1 MPVKKIAV
9 GFFENLFKPIT
20 DFFKSYGINW
30 IDWILITWIVLTIG
44 VFIIFKIIQFI
55 LERGM
60 IKFKLTAP
68 ILEKRGIHIS
78 GEKLAGLK
86 ALLIS
91 TEAALQTL
99 ETLQTRKE
107 IGNVMY
113 DQLSR
118 GYREQLNKIEE
129 KFTEELDA
137 AERDRLRQLY
147 DESLRPAE
155 PAAPAPTPIPEP
167 IPEPTPEPSGPPAPP
182 SGPPAPPSPPSAP
195 PAPPS
200 APPAPPSGPPTTPPT
215 PAPVAPTP
223 SVAEPELPARSTSIA
238 ALRNEML
245 KELKRLR
252 ELLKTD

>member
-20 DFFKSYGINW
+20 EFFKSQGIMW
-30 IDWILITWIVLTIG
+30 IDWILLTW
-44 VFIIFKIIQFI
+44 VFGTVGLFLIFKLIQFI

-91 TEAALQTL
+91 TEAALHTL
-99 ETLQTRKE
+99 ETLQKRNE
-107 IGNVMY
+107 IGAETFT
-113 DQLSR
+113 QLSK
-118 GYREQLNKIEE
+118 GYKEQLTKIEE
-129 KFTEELDA
+129 KFTEELDV

-147 DESLRPAE
+147 DASLRPTE
-155 PAAPAPTPIPEP
+155 PSVPAPTPIPKP
-167 IPEPTPEPSGPPAPP
+167 ITEPTPEPT
-182 SGPPAPPSPPSAP
+182 AP

-200 APPAPPSGPPTTPPT
+200 APPAPPS
-215 PAPVAPTP
+215 APLT
-223 SVAEPELPARSTSIA
+223 
-238 ALRNEML
+238 
-245 KELKRLR
+245 
-252 ELLKTD
+252 